1 MAVDTKQD
9 TKTGTISQIVGVVVD
24 VEFSEG
30 HLPSINNA
38 LETTLNG
45 EKLLFE
51 VAQHLSES
59 RVRAI
64 ALGAT
69 DGLERGAEIKDTG
82 SAIRVPIGEST
93 LGRMFNVIGE
103 PIDGKGGTFTTTA
116 PIHRLPPDFTDQSG
130 SVEILETGIK
140 VIDLIAPI
148 TRGGKVG
155 LFGGAGVGKT
165 VLIQEL
171 INNIAKFHSGYSV
184 FAGVG
189 ERTREGNDLYHEM
202 TDSGVIE
209 KTSLVFGQMN
219 EPPGARLRVALSGL
233 TIAEGF
239 RDQGKDVL
247 LFIDNIFRYTQA
259 GSEVSAL
266 LGRLPSAV
274 GYQPNLA
281 QEMGQLQE
289 RITSTHKGSITSVQA
304 VFVPA
309 DDFTDPAPATTFAHL
324 DSTIALSRGLT
335 ELGLYPAVDPLDSS
349 STILDPEIIGEEHY
363 NVAREVQRVLQRYK
377 DLQDI
382 IAILGMEELSDDD
395 KLTVS
400 RARRIQRFLT
410 QPFFVAETF
419 VGKPGK
425 YVPLADT
432 IAGFREILDG
442 KHDDKPESAFYM
454 KGDISEVKEDGKADI
469 KPEVKK
475 EDTNE
480 EVKDKQ

>member
-1 MAVDTKQD
+1 MAQATKEK
-9 TKTGTISQIVGVVVD
+9 TKTGKISQIVGVVVD
-24 VEFSEG
+24 VEFPTG
-30 HLPSINNA
+30 HLPAIYNA
-38 LETTLNG
+38 LKVKIDDKDLV
-45 EKLLFE
+45 LE

-59 RVRAI
+59 GVRAV
-64 ALGAT
+64 ALGST
-69 DGLERGAEIKDTG
+69 DGLERGAEVIDTG
-82 SAIRVPIGEST
+82 DAISVPIGEET

-103 PIDGKGGTFTTTA
+103 PIDSKPAKFKATA
-116 PIHRLPPDFTDQSG
+116 PIHKNPPALIDQSG
-130 SVEILETGIK
+130 NVEILETGIK

-148 TRGGKVG
+148 TKGGKVG

-165 VLIQEL
+165 VLITEL

-202 TDSGVIE
+202 AESGVLD

-219 EPPGARLRVALSGL
+219 EPPGARLRVGLSGL

-239 RDQGKDVL
+239 RDKGNDVL
-247 LFIDNIFRYTQA
+247 LFIDNIFRFTQA

-281 QEMGQLQE
+281 QEMGALQE
-289 RITSTHKGSITSVQA
+289 RITSTRKGSITSVQA
-304 VFVPA
+304 VYVPA
-309 DDFTDPAPATTFAHL
+309 DDLTDPAPATTFAHL
-324 DSTIALSRGLT
+324 DSTIVLSRALT

-349 STILDPEIIGEEHY
+349 STILDPEIVGDEHY
-363 NVAREVQRVLQRYK
+363 QVAREVQRVLQRYK

-382 IAILGMEELSDDD
+382 IAILGMEELSDED
-395 KLTVS
+395 KQTVS

-410 QPFFVAETF
+410 QPFFVAEAFLST
-419 VGKPGK
+419 PGK
-425 YVPLADT
+425 YVPLSDT

-454 KGDISEVKEDGKADI
+454 KGDISEVKAS
-469 KPEVKK
+469 K
-475 EDTNE
+475 E
-480 EVKDKQ
+480 K